1 MNKHVVI
8 SLAHLFII
16 VPFFFYVA
24 FQRAACPDWLYWVVF
39 GVGLVVFLVHT
50 VKAAYRWIAESSY
63 LWVNLFHVLLIAPLL
78 IFIGYYGKKT
88 PRSAY
93 ELLAMAGFAALG
105 YHIYNI
111 LLQVQIVNAE

>member
-8 SLAHLFII
+8 SLAHLFLI

-39 GVGLVVFLVHT
+39 GVGLTVFIVHAM
-50 VKAAYRWIAESSY
+50 KAAYRYIAGSTY
-63 LWVNLFHVLLIAPLL
+63 IWVNLLHVLLIAPLL
-78 IFIGYYGKKT
+78 IYIGYYGKKT
-88 PRSAY
+88 PRPAY

-111 LLQVQIVNAE
+111 LLQVQVVNAD